1 MEIRLTYPDP
11 SWDGAGPVAGGLQ
24 GRYCSVAD
32 PNPCD
37 KDQERKGVKNDWIW
51 KSWNYNYSTG

>member
-1 MEIRLTYPDP
+1 MEIRRTYPDP

-32 PNPCD
+32 PSTIVWY
-37 KDQERKGVKNDWIW
+37 QGGKGVKA
-51 KSWNYNYSTG
+51 